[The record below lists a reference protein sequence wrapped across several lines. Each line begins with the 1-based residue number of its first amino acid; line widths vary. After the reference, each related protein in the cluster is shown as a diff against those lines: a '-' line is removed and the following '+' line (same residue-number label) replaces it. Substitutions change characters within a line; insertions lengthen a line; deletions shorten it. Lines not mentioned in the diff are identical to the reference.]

1 MPDTLYLVAASLTM
15 FAVTFAL
22 RALPFAA
29 LRPLRD
35 SALVGYLS
43 RHMPAGIMIIL
54 VVYTLRG
61 VSLGETPHGLPEALA
76 IAATVILHLVRR
88 NAVPASSA
96 APRSTCSWSTSC
108 SSRARGRRRTTLG
121 IPPRSAPAA
130 RTILTSAGRPR
141 NAP

>member
-1 MPDTLYLVAASLTM
+1 MPETAYLWAASVTM

-35 SALVGYLS
+35 SALVAYLS
-43 RHMPAGIMIIL
+43 RHMPAGVMIIL

-61 VSLGETPHGLPEALA
+61 VSIGETPYGLPEALA

-88 NAVPASSA
+88 NAVV
-96 APRSTCSWSTSC
+96 
-108 SSRARGRRRTTLG
+108 G
-121 IPPRSAPAA
+121 IIVGTAVYMLLFNLVFA
-130 RTILTSAGRPR
+130 
-141 NAP
+141 

>member
-1 MPDTLYLVAASLTM
+1 MPETAYLWAASVTM

-35 SALVGYLS
+35 SALVAYLS
-43 RHMPAGIMIIL
+43 RHMPAGVMIIL

-61 VSLGETPHGLPEALA
+61 VSIGEEAPHGLPEALA

-88 NAVPASSA
+88 NAVVSIIVGTAVYMLLVNLVFA
-96 APRSTCSWSTSC
+96 
-108 SSRARGRRRTTLG
+108 
-121 IPPRSAPAA
+121 
-130 RTILTSAGRPR
+130 
-141 NAP
+141 

>member
-1 MPDTLYLVAASLTM
+1 MPETAYLWAASVTM

-35 SALVGYLS
+35 SALVAYLS
-43 RHMPAGIMIIL
+43 RHMPAGVMIIL

-61 VSLGETPHGLPEALA
+61 VSIGEPPYGLPEALA

-88 NAVPASSA
+88 NAVV
-96 APRSTCSWSTSC
+96 
-108 SSRARGRRRTTLG
+108 G
-121 IPPRSAPAA
+121 IIVGTAVYMLLVNLAFA
-130 RTILTSAGRPR
+130 
-141 NAP
+141 

>member
-1 MPDTLYLVAASLTM
+1 LPDTLYLAAASLTM

-54 VVYTLRG
+54 VVYTLRD
-61 VSLGETPHGLPEALA
+61 VSLGQAPHGLPEALA
-76 IAATVILHLVRR
+76 VVATVMLHLLKR
-88 NAVPASSA
+88 NAVASIIGGTA
-96 APRSTCSWSTSC
+96 VYVLLVNLVFA
-108 SSRARGRRRTTLG
+108 
-121 IPPRSAPAA
+121 
-130 RTILTSAGRPR
+130 
-141 NAP
+141 